1 MSALLTLLAVWA
13 AIAVPIWLYVAHL
26 HATGKR
32 VRRTT
37 RKTDHTQAREW
48 GL

>member
-1 MSALLTLLAVWA
+1 MLQLIGLWLLA
-13 AIAVPIWLYVAHL
+13 AVPIWLYVAHL